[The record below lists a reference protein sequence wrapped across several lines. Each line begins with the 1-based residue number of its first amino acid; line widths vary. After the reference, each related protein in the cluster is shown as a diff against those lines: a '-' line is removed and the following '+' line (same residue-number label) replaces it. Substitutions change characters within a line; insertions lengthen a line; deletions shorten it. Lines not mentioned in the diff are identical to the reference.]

1 MFSLFTLIE
10 EGGGVEIAQ
19 LVVQFLQSFV
29 SSAVFWSVI
38 KGVFKYKQLGKDFE
52 PFLPHI

>member
-19 LVVQFLQSFV
+19 LVVQFLQNFV

-52 PFLPHI
+52 PFLPYI